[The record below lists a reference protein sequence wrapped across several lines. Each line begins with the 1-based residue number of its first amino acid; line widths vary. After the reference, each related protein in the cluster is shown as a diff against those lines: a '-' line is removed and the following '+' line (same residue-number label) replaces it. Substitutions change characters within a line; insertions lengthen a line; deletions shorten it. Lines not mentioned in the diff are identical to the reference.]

1 MNFRMTAAAIMF
13 AANTMGFAQ
22 NVQKGDYGYL
32 YCHMA
37 GNGEWTA
44 YAISRDG
51 LNYTDLL
58 EGKAVMDPEVTSKI
72 EGGARDAYICRRS
85 DGAKGY
91 LMVTTDMCNRK
102 SKTWY
107 NYGINL
113 LKSDDLT

>member
-72 EGGARDAYICRRS
+72 EGGARDAYI
-85 DGAKGY
+85 
-91 LMVTTDMCNRK
+91 
-102 SKTWY
+102 
-107 NYGINL
+107 
-113 LKSDDLT
+113 